1 MMAYGIPK
9 LFSSEVTR
17 CYGPTWH
24 PRSAAKRVLKSASSL
39 AVTAAFILTSTAFA
53 QPIQTVA
60 QGADRGPAILVPTDV
75 TGTQIMEADSGEG
88 PSPEKRIKFEKF
100 PAKFTCKKYLL
111 QEETDTKCSAL
122 TDGTITLESGKI
134 LVSASDGRLLVR
146 TKLADIAV
154 PKDGIALIKFEQN
167 KLSIFNLAGRE
178 FVVRFPEDG
187 DATQKKS
194 GHNEC
199 IGLDEGF
206 GILSR
211 THIFTK
217 ESVASGILQY
227 VGAKAASTVV
237 IAIAMHD
244 CQLAVIDP
252 MRILQNDSIL
262 KYLTAEKWLGVLKK
276 VEDTTERVGVWQKEE
291 NRR

>member
-1 MMAYGIPK
+1 M
-9 LFSSEVTR
+9 
-17 CYGPTWH
+17 
-24 PRSAAKRVLKSASSL
+24 
-39 AVTAAFILTSTAFA
+39 
-53 QPIQTVA
+53 
-60 QGADRGPAILVPTDV
+60 
-75 TGTQIMEADSGEG
+75 
-88 PSPEKRIKFEKF
+88 
-100 PAKFTCKKYLL
+100 
-111 QEETDTKCSAL
+111 
-122 TDGTITLESGKI
+122 
-134 LVSASDGRLLVR
+134 
-146 TKLADIAV
+146 
-154 PKDGIALIKFEQN
+154 
-167 KLSIFNLAGRE
+167 
-178 FVVRFPEDG
+178 RFPEDG

-211 THIFTK
+211 SHIFTK